1 MKNKNSRLSKI
12 IRSLALA
19 AIVAVTVT
27 VAAAISG
34 AVNLAPLTKNNPAP
48 SPQTIWNTTQNI
60 LSLQVRQ
67 IRISGNHH
75 LSTPEIHNT
84 LAVTPGDHILR
95 HNLNHLQDRLHTLP
109 WIAGASVQRE
119 LPDTLN
125 IRLREKQPCARHQHN
140 KKISVIDT
148 DGHIIPNI
156 AHENF
161 AHLPLLVGANAQHGC
176 QLWNHWTKLLNDTP
190 LAAARV
196 SNRRWNLYLRSNVVL
211 MLPEQNPDA
220 ALARLRTLQNKHQLL
235 STLKHHAAGQNHSL
249 LVDLRVKN
257 RIRLRGF
264 KSDDINDD
272 NDSSAGAVAA
282 APAAPAPDTAAVS
295 DAVNNDAS
303 NAVSHTLTPDT
314 QAQN

>member
-1 MKNKNSRLSKI
+1 
-12 IRSLALA
+12 
-19 AIVAVTVT
+19 
-27 VAAAISG
+27 
-34 AVNLAPLTKNNPAP
+34 
-48 SPQTIWNTTQNI
+48 
-60 LSLQVRQ
+60 
-67 IRISGNHH
+67 
-75 LSTPEIHNT
+75 
-84 LAVTPGDHILR
+84 
-95 HNLNHLQDRLHTLP
+95 
-109 WIAGASVQRE
+109 
-119 LPDTLN
+119 
-125 IRLREKQPCARHQHN
+125 
-140 KKISVIDT
+140 
-148 DGHIIPNI
+148 
-156 AHENF
+156 
-161 AHLPLLVGANAQHGC
+161 
-176 QLWNHWTKLLNDTP
+176 
-190 LAAARV
+190 
-196 SNRRWNLYLRSNVVL
+196 